1 MLNCEKSELN
11 KLTMDETS
19 LLRLKKMESV
29 YGFIKLVR
37 ILLVSFLLIG
47 TYIISK
53 IQEHSMSKTVI
64 TLNYITV
71 SIH

>member
-1 MLNCEKSELN
+1 
-11 KLTMDETS
+11 MDEKS

-37 ILLVSFLLIG
+37 ILLVSILLIG
-47 TYIISK
+47 TYIISRN
-53 IQEHSMSKTVI
+53 QEHSWSKSVAPI
-64 TLNYITV
+64 NYITV